1 VRKLGSDRP
10 DLLIRLLDD
19 EKLRKSATHF
29 FHQLGKGL
37 GGGVGRSVGDV
48 VGALPKGRPIGDVLE
63 KAIQGAGVVTGGLTD
78 AVVTPP
84 MSAMQLIKKL
94 VSKG

>member
-1 VRKLGSDRP
+1 MRKLGTDRP
-10 DLLIRLLDD
+10 DLILRLMAD
-19 EKLRKSATHF
+19 ENLRKQATHF

-37 GGGVGRSVGDV
+37 GGGVGRSVGDA
-48 VGALPKGRPIGDVLE
+48 VGVLPKGKAVGGALE

-84 MSAMQLIKKL
+84 LSAMEWLQKL
-94 VSKG
+94 VRK